1 MDEVNSERIRFVAMA
16 FDADALPLTTPV
28 NVFIELAL
36 MSVPLAPLTRAPL
49 ETLAY
54 FVTDGLLEDL
64 ESRPYLPA
72 EKAFVLCSCIFF
84 I

>member
-1 MDEVNSERIRFVAMA
+1 MA
-16 FDADALPLTTPV
+16 FDADALPFTTPV

-36 MSVPLAPLTRAPL
+36 MSVVPFVPLTSAPF

-54 FVTDGLLEDL
+54 FVTAGLLEDL
-64 ESRPYLPA
+64 VSSPYLPA

-84 I
+84 LFKIIKFIR